1 MLALQASLRKATVSI
16 VSAEK
21 KKKAKKGEVG
31 AGVMLGDSI
40 GACRAP
46 SLCSCCSAQP
56 LGSQSNA
63 SIYLCNKMKKRVG
76 REQGDRGSGGTLDLR
91 ASGAGER
98 RARAAG
104 KKANLRSG

>member
-1 MLALQASLRKATVSI
+1 M
-16 VSAEK
+16 
-21 KKKAKKGEVG
+21 G

-56 LGSQSNA
+56 LGSRSNA

-98 RARAAG
+98 QARAAG